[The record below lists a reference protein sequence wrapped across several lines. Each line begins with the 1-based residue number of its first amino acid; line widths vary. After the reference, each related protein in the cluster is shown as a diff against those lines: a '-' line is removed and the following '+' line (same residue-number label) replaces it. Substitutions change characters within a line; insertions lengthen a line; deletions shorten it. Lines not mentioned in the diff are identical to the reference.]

1 MALWLITHDFGTVAE
16 VADRI
21 AVMRAGVLVETSG
34 PEFFDGPQHPYS
46 RELLNA
52 MPRLEAC
59 LQREPP
65 VEVNSA
71 SSPPLLDVRDFR
83 VYYPIRRGI
92 FQRAVDHVRAVD
104 GVSFR
109 LERGETLALVGE
121 SGCGKTTLGKAL
133 LNLVPATSGEVRL
146 DGVTISGQKGGA
158 RHEAQADLQIVF
170 QDPSSSMNPRMV
182 VGNILEEGLRAQRPR
197 MSPAERREK
206 VEALLLA
213 VGLPVSAR
221 GRYPHEFSGGQR
233 QRLCIARALA
243 VEPRLVIC
251 DEPTSALDVSV
262 QAQVIRLLR
271 ELQDRHGLSY
281 LFITHDL
288 AVVSELADRVAVM
301 HSGKMVETGTT
312 RQVLFNPENDY
323 TRRLLAA
330 LPKLH
335 KSARTYF

>member
-1 MALWLITHDFGTVAE
+1 MT
-16 VADRI
+16 
-21 AVMRAGVLVETSG
+21 
-34 PEFFDGPQHPYS
+34 
-46 RELLNA
+46 
-52 MPRLEAC
+52 
-59 LQREPP
+59 
-65 VEVNSA
+65 
-71 SSPPLLDVRDFR
+71 
-83 VYYPIRRGI
+83 
-92 FQRAVDHVRAVD
+92 
-104 GVSFR
+104 
-109 LERGETLALVGE
+109 
-121 SGCGKTTLGKAL
+121 
-133 LNLVPATSGEVRL
+133 
-146 DGVTISGQKGGA
+146 
-158 RHEAQADLQIVF
+158 
-170 QDPSSSMNPRMV
+170 
-182 VGNILEEGLRAQRPR
+182 
-197 MSPAERREK
+197 PAERREK

-213 VGLPVSAR
+213 VGLPVSAL

-301 HSGKMVETGTT
+301 HSGRIVETGKT

-335 KSARTYF
+335 KSARTHF